1 MTSTVRPNEG
11 LLLLISD
18 AVVIAFVAATQCALF
33 CGAGSCAPC
42 TSISL
47 AQTVCFVFDYSALR
61 TSLVTLTA
69 MVEAIEGSDAT
80 AEELSGQME
89 RIWELGNEVVVPAFD
104 RSLEAYR
111 ADGEHHILWLILIWL
126 VEMLLLNRDRQAA
139 NHDIHV
145 CYVDSGRL
153 LRRSSVGATLSTA
166 GRLWL
171 SYPCAGAP
179 VRWCGL
185 VAHS

>member
-111 ADGEHHILWLILIWL
+111 ADGEHRILWLILIWL
-126 VEMLLLNRDRQAA
+126 VEML
-139 NHDIHV
+139 
-145 CYVDSGRL
+145 CFYVTDRL
-153 LRRSSVGATLSTA
+153 LIMISTCVQWTAADYSDGLQSVLLFLQLGVFGLLTLV
-166 GRLWL
+166 L
-171 SYPCAGAP
+171 
-179 VRWCGL
+179 GL
-185 VAHS
+185 R